1 MKTILLTIL
10 TITMSTSLF
19 AGSAFQKDER
29 LCKVFQEKAISYKKT
44 MRNDIYAQKTLEN
57 YENKSKLFC
66 K

>member
-44 MRNDIYAQKTLEN
+44 MRNDAYAQATLQN
-57 YENKSKLFC
+57 YENKTKLFC

>member
-19 AGSAFQKDER
+19 AGSTLQEDAR
-29 LCKVFQEKAISYKKT
+29 LCKVFKEKAISYKKT
-44 MRNDIYAQKTLEN
+44 MRNDVYAKKTLEN